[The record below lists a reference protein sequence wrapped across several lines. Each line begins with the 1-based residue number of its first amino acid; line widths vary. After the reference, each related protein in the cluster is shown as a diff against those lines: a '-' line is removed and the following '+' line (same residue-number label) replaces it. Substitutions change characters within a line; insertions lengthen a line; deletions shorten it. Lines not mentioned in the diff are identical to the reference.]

1 VYDKLVAQPVLK
13 KVVRTID
20 YAVKRGVSS
29 CVSGLVVGSV
39 IIKRFDELLQQTLS
53 PELRSKCALPK
64 GTWAS
69 KIFEIEAFGSDGAD
83 ANALWPSYGMMQCVL
98 LLKGDAVFMGVKSES
113 IPGQTF
119 HDKRVNILRMSSED
133 IQRLLAEAKS
143 SWLIRFEDGITAEGH
158 CGVLIP
164 SGFCILSA
172 TSQARYIRW
181 SLVADNADMT
191 RVRATMQ
198 HMLDSFPEYKNHQ
211 NPHVQLAQHLGL
223 RL

>member
-1 VYDKLVAQPVLK
+1 
-13 KVVRTID
+13 
-20 YAVKRGVSS
+20 
-29 CVSGLVVGSV
+29 VSGLVVGSV

-53 PELRSKCALPK
+53 PEVRSKCALPK
-64 GTWAS
+64 ATWAS

-83 ANALWPSYGMMQCVL
+83 SNALWPNYGMMQCVL

-119 HDKRVNILRMSSED
+119 HDKRVNLLRMTSED